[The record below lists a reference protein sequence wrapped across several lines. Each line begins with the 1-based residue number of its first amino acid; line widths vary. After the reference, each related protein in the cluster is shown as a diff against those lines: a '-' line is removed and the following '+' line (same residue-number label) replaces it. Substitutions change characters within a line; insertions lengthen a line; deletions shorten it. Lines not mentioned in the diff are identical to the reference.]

1 MKTFS
6 LAEVAEQVLPSD
18 WTDGERW
25 LARRLN
31 RGVIRGYRVGRIWRM
46 TEDHVEDLIDRFTND
61 TVRPAIPATSTSPA
75 TVADA
80 LSKRSRRRLR
90 SAS

>member
-1 MKTFS
+1 M
-6 LAEVAEQVLPSD
+6 VLPTE
-18 WTDGERW
+18 WADGERW

-31 RGVIRGYRVGRIWRM
+31 RGQIRGYRVGRAWRM
-46 TEDHVEDLIDRFTND
+46 TEDHVHELIQRFTND
-61 TVRPAIPATSTSPA
+61 VVAQAAPPIASIERA

-90 SAS
+90 HPQ